1 MAESIPV
8 TDYKNLAS
16 LRTNVWQDRR
26 EARSDLRSVYALDTE
41 TYEGN
46 LFLIAD
52 SEGNWL
58 DEITPESVI
67 KFLFNKRYHGSW
79 NFFYNLSYDAE
90 VVLKL
95 LGDRLN
101 SYKSTRRLVFKFN
114 DYKIEYIPSKKLAIR
129 KGHHSSVFF
138 DIAQFYHASLVGA
151 YQSNIGKLSDEY
163 MQMKNKRKEFSKWFY
178 RDNKNAVRNYCIQDC
193 KLTKDL
199 AERWIKLFH
208 NAFEFYPSR
217 WISSG
222 YISEKVLINNH
233 IEIPKF
239 DSIPYQVNDL
249 AYRSYFGGRF
259 EMLKRGFIG
268 TAFLYDI
275 NSAYPFALTQF
286 PDITNGKWIKR
297 KSIHPDAKLGFFKI
311 LADIPD
317 CEYVPP
323 FPYRKNGLLIFPSGK
338 FKTYVTLAEL
348 QVCKNNSW
356 FKTLESYQ
364 FIPNSETKPY
374 KDFIEKLYQKRLELK
389 RNGDPLQQPIKIIL
403 NSIYGKTGQK
413 TNRKIGNIFNPV
425 LFAFITGFTRAQLYR
440 FVIENNIERETIA
453 FATDSICVTKK
464 LDIDSEKLGDFSM
477 SNNADDVYY
486 LQNGFYRFNGKWKQ
500 RGLGKLGTKE
510 IENID
515 TFERKGKLYYRFK
528 VLRNSRLRSSI
539 LQDSIN
545 EIGKI
550 KTFEREIDLNA
561 DRKRLWLGDLKKI
574 NREINDSIPIS
585 LNYFNKKSTIFV

>member
-26 EARSDLRSVYALDTE
+26 EARSDLRPVCALDTE

-52 SEGNWL
+52 SGENWL
-58 DEITPESVI
+58 DDISAENVI
-67 KFLFNKRYHGSW
+67 RFLFNKRYQGAW

-90 VVLKL
+90 VILKL

-138 DIAQFYHASLVGA
+138 DIAQYYHASLVDA
-151 YQSNIGKLSDEY
+151 YQSNIGTLTEDY
-163 MQMKNKRKEFSKWFY
+163 LQMKEKRKEFSKSFY
-178 RDNKNAVRNYCIQDC
+178 EHNKNKVRQYCVQDC
-193 KLTKDL
+193 KLTKEL
-199 AERWIKLFH
+199 AEHWIKLFH
-208 NAFEFYPSR
+208 SAFEFYPSR

-222 YISEKVLINNH
+222 YIAEKVLINNH
-233 IEIPKF
+233 MEIPKF

-268 TAFLYDI
+268 TAYLYDI

-286 PDITNGKWIKR
+286 PDIAKGKWIKR
-297 KSIHPDAKLGFFKI
+297 KSIHPDSKLGFFRI

-323 FPYRKNGLLIFPSGK
+323 FPFRKNHSIIFPSGR
-338 FKTYVTLAEL
+338 FETYVTLAEL
-348 QVCKNNSW
+348 QACTNDSW
-356 FKTLESYQ
+356 FKILDSYQ
-364 FIPNSETKPY
+364 FVANSETYPY
-374 KDFIEKLYQKRLELK
+374 KEFIERLYLKRLELK
-389 RNGDPLQQPIKIIL
+389 RKNDPLQLPIKIIL

-413 TNRKIGNIFNPV
+413 VNQKIGNMFNPV
-425 LFAFITGFTRAQLYR
+425 LFAFITGYTRAQLYR
-440 FVIENNIERETIA
+440 FIIENNIERETVA

-464 LDIDSEKLGDFSM
+464 LDIDSSKLGDFSL
-477 SNNADDVYY
+477 SNHADDVYY
-486 LQNGFYRFNGKWKQ
+486 LQNGFYRFNDKWKQ

-515 TFERKGKLYYRFK
+515 TFERKGRLYYRFK
-528 VLRNSRLRSSI
+528 ILRNSRLRSSI
-539 LQDSIN
+539 LQDSISD
-545 EIGKI
+545 IGKI
-550 KTFEREIDLNA
+550 REFEREIDLNA
-561 DRKRLWLGDLKKI
+561 DKKRFWLGYLTTIDS
-574 NREINDSIPIS
+574 NTMNDSTPIS
-585 LNYFNKKSTIFV
+585 LNHFKNLRL